1 VTNRWNPNDLETI
14 AAAEELA
21 VAPMG
26 PDGNLRSYR
35 TIWVVRVGDNLCV
48 RSYRGSAG
56 GWYRAAQRSHQG
68 RIRAGGGE
76 RDVRFEHPEG
86 VEPSVDDAYRAK
98 YGRCGYVDTML
109 GPDAAGTTL
118 RIVPR

>member
-1 VTNRWNPNDLETI
+1 
-14 AAAEELA
+14 
-21 VAPMG
+21 
-26 PDGNLRSYR
+26 
-35 TIWVVRVGDNLCV
+35 
-48 RSYRGSAG
+48 
-56 GWYRAAQRSHQG
+56 
-68 RIRAGGGE
+68 
-76 RDVRFEHPEG
+76 VRFEHPEG